1 MTEQGRT
8 WKVGELARLT
18 GLTVRTLHHYEHVG
32 LVRASGR
39 TAAGHR
45 LYGEADLRRL
55 YRVLALRDLGLSL
68 EAIGGLLDGGP
79 DLEGLLGGQL
89 AQVERRID
97 ALTALRGRL
106 AAVLA
111 AARAGG
117 LSSDHL
123 LGIIEGMSDV
133 QGSME
138 SYFTPEQLAE
148 LERRREEGGERAAEQ
163 AAAWPGLIAEVEA
176 AMANGTD
183 PASPEARELARRWTA
198 LLEGFHR
205 GDGPMRD
212 SLFRMYREN
221 SAEIQSE
228 YGGPSPEMIDFITRA
243 SAAGG

>member
-176 AMANGTD
+176 AMASGTD
-183 PASPEARELARRWTA
+183 PASPRPGSWPGAGPPCLRSSTAATGRCATRCSACTGRTARR
-198 LLEGFHR
+198 
-205 GDGPMRD
+205 
-212 SLFRMYREN
+212 S
-221 SAEIQSE
+221 
-228 YGGPSPEMIDFITRA
+228 RA
-243 SAAGG
+243 STAAPPRR

>member
-1 MTEQGRT
+1 MPERGRT

-32 LVRASGR
+32 LVAASRR

-45 LYGEADLRRL
+45 IYGEADLRRL
-55 YRVLALRDLGLSL
+55 YRVLALRDLGLPL
-68 EAIGGLLDGGP
+68 EAIGELLDGGP

-89 AQVERRID
+89 AQVERRIE

-123 LGIIEGMSDV
+123 LAIIEGMSDV
-133 QGSME
+133 QGSMDD
-138 SYFTPEQLAE
+138 YFTREQLAE
-148 LERRREEGGERAAEQ
+148 LDRRREDGGGKAAEA
-163 AAAWPGLIAEVEA
+163 AAAWPGLIAEVGA
-176 AMANGTD
+176 AMADGTD
-183 PASPEARELARRWTA
+183 PASPRARELARRWTA
-198 LLEGFHR
+198 LLEEFHR
-205 GDGPMRD
+205 GDGAMKD
-212 SLFRMYREN
+212 SLFRMYEEN
-221 SAEIQSE
+221 SEEVRAE